1 MFAILDILYAFIGQS
16 AFMHLNT
23 TLDFASAL
31 FAVALALLTR
41 HYTRSKAG
49 RYFILFLLGIGEFAA
64 AVGMETLFPTLA
76 EKILWGK
83 MQYLGLVAAAPAWF
97 LFLATYTRQS
107 WLTRRAEY
115 VAWIVPVTTLVAV
128 WTNDHHHL
136 FWPTVKLISPT
147 ETGVYAHG
155 FFFWVFIA
163 YHYIFILL
171 GFLLMYLEIAR
182 KPYLYRRQALS
193 FAIASFLIVV
203 SNIFYLLNPQKY
215 SLSLMASI
223 PVLISAPLLLWA
235 FFTKNFFHLQP
246 IAHHLFFQ
254 HNTDACLMVNANEFV
269 VEANP
274 RWVEVS
280 CTPLK
285 DIVGKPLAT
294 VLSSSWDAV
303 LDCIRREDYTSSQ
316 KVRLAKR
323 CGEQTIVLDVN
334 IIPVY
339 DEQHRYAGVVITGKD
354 VTEEE
359 RARRQL
365 EIQLTALESIASG
378 VLITDAEGRI
388 EWGNRAFTAITGH
401 KLDDVRGKNL
411 FSMHEGLPDR
421 KVLFAWQ
428 TTRPPEKMW
437 SGEISNHRKDGET
450 YYEQCTIIPLAN
462 RRGEVRH
469 LVITIE
475 DITERK
481 KSTLALQANLRH
493 MHLLYEVSQI
503 AASQADPDVLARS
516 IGQHVQD
523 ALDAQALSVAFY
535 DSESG
540 LITIPYWNMDG
551 KVMIGPTLRYGEG
564 ITSHVIRTRQ
574 PLVIDENF
582 AVRAPKY
589 NVVYVSPDISAKTW
603 AAVPVIVRDEVIG
616 VISIQDYHR
625 EHAFTSEQ
633 LDILTTI
640 ASTLGVALANARL
653 SFALQKELEEMERI
667 KRELERVNKRL
678 HIQAVR
684 DPLTNLFNRRYLN
697 EHLDGMLVYH
707 GHSGRTL
714 CVVMLDID
722 HFKRFN
728 DTYGHDVGDVLLK
741 NLGNILL
748 KHTRKE
754 DIPCRY
760 GGEEF
765 LIVLSNVDTAQAIE
779 IVNKWRDLFAAI
791 ACQSLC
797 EHMPTLSGGIAAYP
811 LHADNGNTLL
821 SKADQALYRAKQT
834 GRDRVVVYGDDDEVL
849 PEGVQLTEGA

>member
-1 MFAILDILYAFIGQS
+1 MY
-16 AFMHLNT
+16 LNAV
-23 TLDFASAL
+23 LDFASAL
-31 FAVALALLTR
+31 FAAMLALLAYR
-41 HYTRSKAG
+41 YTRSRAG
-49 RYFILFLLGIGEFAA
+49 RYFMLFLLGIGEFAA
-64 AVGMETLFPTLA
+64 AVGMETLSPTLA
-76 EKILWGK
+76 GKMLWGK

-107 WLTRRAEY
+107 WLTRRAEC
-115 VAWIVPVTTLVAV
+115 VAWIVPATTLVAV

-136 FWPTVKLISPT
+136 FWPTVKLISPA

-155 FFFWVFIA
+155 FLFWVFIV

-193 FAIASFLIVV
+193 FAVASFFIVV

-235 FFTKNFFHLQP
+235 FFTQNFFRLQP

-254 HNTDACLMVNANEFV
+254 HNTDACLMVNADEFV

-274 RWVEVS
+274 RWVEVC

-294 VLSSSWDAV
+294 VLSSSWDVV
-303 LDCIRREDYTSSQ
+303 LDRIRREDYGSSQ
-316 KVRLAKR
+316 KVHLAK
-323 CGEQTIVLDVN
+323 CGEQMVVLDVN
-334 IIPVY
+334 ISPIY
-339 DEQHRYAGVVITGKD
+339 DEQRRYAGIVITGRD
-354 VTEEE
+354 ITAEE
-359 RARRQL
+359 RAHRQL

-378 VLITDAEGRI
+378 VLITNAEGLV
-388 EWGNRAFTAITGH
+388 EWGNRALTAITGH
-401 KLDDVRGKNL
+401 KLEEIRGKNWFVL
-411 FSMHEGLPDR
+411 HEGLPDYR
-421 KVLFAWQ
+421 TLFPRQAAASTEKV
-428 TTRPPEKMW
+428 W
-437 SGEISNHRKDGET
+437 SGEIDNYRKNGER
-450 YYEQCTIIPLAN
+450 YYEQCTIVPLTN
-462 RRGEVRH
+462 SRGEVRH

-481 KSTLALQANLRH
+481 KSTLALRANLRH
-493 MHLLYEVSQI
+493 IRLLYEVSQV

-523 ALDAQALSVAFY
+523 ALNAQALFVAFY
-535 DSESG
+535 NSELG
-540 LITIPYWNMDG
+540 LITIPYWNLDG
-551 KVMIGPTLRYGEG
+551 KTMPGPTLRYGEG
-564 ITSHVIRTRQ
+564 ITSYVIRTRR

-582 AVRAPKY
+582 AVRAKKY
-589 NVVYVSPDISAKTW
+589 NVVYVSPGVYAKTW
-603 AAVPVIVRDEVIG
+603 AGVPVIVRDEAIG
-616 VISIQDYHR
+616 IISIQDYRR

-640 ASTLGVALANARL
+640 ASTLGVALANAHL
-653 SFALQKELEEMERI
+653 SFALQKKLEETERI
-667 KRELERVNKRL
+667 KRELERVNERL

-684 DPLTNLFNRRYLN
+684 DPLTDLFNRRYLN
-697 EHLDGMLVYH
+697 EHLDDMLAYH

-714 CVVMLDID
+714 CAVMLDID
-722 HFKRFN
+722 HFKCFN
-728 DTYGHDVGDVLLK
+728 DTYGHDTGDVLLK
-741 NLGNILL
+741 NLGSILL

-765 LIVLSNVDTAQAIE
+765 LIVLSSVDVAQAIE
-779 IVNKWRDLFAAI
+779 IVDKWRDLFAAT
-791 ACQSLC
+791 ACQSSC
-797 EHMPTLSGGIAAYP
+797 EHMPTLSAGIAAYP
-811 LHADNGNTLL
+811 LHADNGDALL
-821 SKADQALYRAKQT
+821 SKADRALYRAKQT
-834 GRDRVVVYGDDDEVL
+834 GRDRVVVYGDDDEIL
-849 PEGVQLTEGA
+849 PEGGQPAEKA